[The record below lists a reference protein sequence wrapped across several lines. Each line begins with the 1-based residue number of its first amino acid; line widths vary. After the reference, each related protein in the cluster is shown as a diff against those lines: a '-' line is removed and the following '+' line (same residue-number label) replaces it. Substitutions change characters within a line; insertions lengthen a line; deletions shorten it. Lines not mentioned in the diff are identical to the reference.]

1 MRHGILFLAL
11 SSLACAST
19 SPPASSPT
27 PASEAGTAS
36 SVIVSMDPHSV
47 MGCRLLTRTI
57 GAYDIRDPEQ
67 KRKLQ
72 KEAARLGGNTV
83 LISIKGDRKGEI
95 FSCKS
100 P

>member
-1 MRHGILFLAL
+1 MRCGILFLVL

-19 SPPASSPT
+19 SPPASSPA

-57 GAYDIRDPEQ
+57 QPYDIRDPKQ

-72 KEAARLGGNTV
+72 QEVARLGGNTV
-83 LISIKGDRKGEI
+83 LISIKGDRKGEV
-95 FSCKS
+95 FACKS